1 MKVFAISDLHIDFDG
16 NAKWLFNAFDA
27 DYTEDVLIVAGDVS
41 DDLSR
46 LEQCFTFLACRF
58 KKVLFV
64 PGNHE
69 LWVIRDDMPTSVKKF
84 EQICLLTERCGVSMD
99 VYHHGSV
106 SIVPL
111 LSWYDFSFAS
121 PTEKL
126 LENWM
131 DFYACKWPD
140 NWDFQHVTNFF
151 LDKNTSRLNTKNDVV
166 ISFSH
171 FLPSSKLLPNFVP
184 ETFKYIFPVLGSE
197 KLAEQISILQP
208 DIHVYGHSHIARSLR
223 VDDIDYVNNALGY
236 PKERGLG
243 CNGLYCLY
251 NSETV
256 DRREAF

>member
-1 MKVFAISDLHIDFDG
+1 MKVYAISDLHIDFDG
-16 NAKWLFNAFDA
+16 NAKWFFNAFDA
-27 DYTEDVLIVAGDVS
+27 DYTDDVLLVAGDVS
-41 DDLSR
+41 DELNR
-46 LEQCFTFLACRF
+46 LEQCFTFLARRF

-69 LWVIRDDMPTSVKKF
+69 LWVIRDSMPTSIRKF
-84 EQICLLTERCGVSMD
+84 EQICQLTERCGVSMD

-111 LSWYDFSFAS
+111 LSWYDFSFSS

-126 LENWM
+126 LGSWM
-131 DFYACKWPD
+131 DFHACKWPD
-140 NWDFQHVTNFF
+140 NWDLQHVTNFF
-151 LDKNTSRLNTKNDVV
+151 LDKNISRLNTRNDVV

-171 FLPSSKLLPNFVP
+171 FLPTSKLLPNFVP
-184 ETFKYIFPVLGSE
+184 EAFKYIFPVLGSE

-208 DIHVYGHSHIARSLR
+208 DTHVYGHSHISRSLR

-251 NSETV
+251 NSEAV
-256 DRREAF
+256 GRREAS